1 MNILFIGPYRQ
12 TDAWGNMSK
21 SLIKTLS
28 KIQDYSLTIRPI
40 FLSGETSGPV
50 DADIIKY
57 ESNKKRQY
65 DILIQ
70 HMLPNYMVYDSSFK
84 QVIGITGFETLGC
97 KIWDNSLD
105 LLDKIFVTTE
115 AERKGI
121 SKELQS
127 KTYSIGVANEQAIES
142 KDKIKKLNNT
152 IISIPLDPPGEIGQD
167 CIKLNFNINKN
178 SQLVIDGIDLRNNS
192 EITKQNLG
200 EIR

>member
-84 QVIGITGFETLGC
+84 QVIGVTGFETLGC
-97 KIWDNSLD
+97 KTWDNSLD
-105 LLDKIFVTTE
+105 FLDKIFVTTE
-115 AERKGI
+115 AER
-121 SKELQS
+121 
-127 KTYSIGVANEQAIES
+127 
-142 KDKIKKLNNT
+142 
-152 IISIPLDPPGEIGQD
+152 
-167 CIKLNFNINKN
+167 
-178 SQLVIDGIDLRNNS
+178 
-192 EITKQNLG
+192 
-200 EIR
+200 